1 MSPAKN
7 KEMVTDVLA
16 REGCHFFYF
25 LQGES
30 PHRLEAKQRGGG
42 QGSLEHM
49 QGIIKRIWAVQERKK
64 LYAQE
69 RECKRCYLGRIW
81 AVQERKKLYAQKRE
95 NKTGYTRRNWAIKT
109 KEIIYAHNNAV
120 TKGATQ
126 KIYYIFVFKG

>member
-1 MSPAKN
+1 MRPAKN

-30 PHRLEAKQRGGG
+30 PHRVEAKRRGGV

-49 QGIIKRIWAVQERKK
+49 QGIIR
-64 LYAQE
+64 
-69 RECKRCYLGRIW
+69 RIW

-95 NKTGYTRRNWAIKT
+95 YKTDYTRRNWAIKT